1 MNLYDSRILIVDDE
15 KALSR
20 MVEGVS
26 RKEGFINIYTAA
38 DCKSAE
44 LLTAENEFQMILLD
58 VMLPDGDGFSLY
70 EVMKEKEKNRNTPV
84 IFLSARDEDYARL
97 KGLGL
102 GADDYVTKPFLPE
115 ELILRVK
122 AVLKRTYHMEET
134 MKNEQIGA
142 AQVDWNAGVI
152 RNGAEEYALTA
163 KEYTLLRKLSEN
175 RGRILS
181 MNVLCDTLWPDG
193 SYGYENSLMVHI
205 RRLRE
210 KIEKVIQYF
219 VLFFCMM
226 ILLLVLNVVFI
237 GVVEVQTSDEQSYP
251 KAEKMAEYLQW
262 DENGKCAMTKEGTD
276 IVDLYQGFAMVID
289 NTGKIIWEY
298 KLPEE
303 LEQTYTIQEVAVFA
317 KWYLKDYPVDI
328 HVVPNGILVLG
339 RPKDTIWKYNIS
351 HSLGT
356 MEALLKYI
364 PYLLLVDIL
373 LLIVIPFII
382 LRRQNRQK
390 EKERT
395 TWIAGVS
402 HNIRTPLS
410 LVLGYADEIGRESF
424 DQEAV
429 QKAQVIEEQAI
440 RIRSLITNLN
450 TENKLA
456 YGMGNW

>member
-20 MVEGVS
+20 MVEGVLQ
-26 RKEGFINIYTAA
+26 KEGFFRIYTAA

-70 EVMKEKEKNRNTPV
+70 KVMRETEKNRNTPV
-84 IFLSARDEDYARL
+84 IFLYARDEDYARL

-102 GADDYVTKPFLPE
+102 GADDYITKPFLPE

-210 KIEKVIQYF
+210 KIEENPSKPEH
-219 VLFFCMM
+219 
-226 ILLLVLNVVFI
+226 ILTVRGL
-237 GVVEVQTSDEQSYP
+237 G
-251 KAEKMAEYLQW
+251 
-262 DENGKCAMTKEGTD
+262 
-276 IVDLYQGFAMVID
+276 
-289 NTGKIIWEY
+289 Y
-298 KLPEE
+298 KL
-303 LEQTYTIQEVAVFA
+303 V
-317 KWYLKDYPVDI
+317 
-328 HVVPNGILVLG
+328 
-339 RPKDTIWKYNIS
+339 
-351 HSLGT
+351 
-356 MEALLKYI
+356 
-364 PYLLLVDIL
+364 
-373 LLIVIPFII
+373 
-382 LRRQNRQK
+382 
-390 EKERT
+390 
-395 TWIAGVS
+395 
-402 HNIRTPLS
+402 
-410 LVLGYADEIGRESF
+410 
-424 DQEAV
+424 
-429 QKAQVIEEQAI
+429 
-440 RIRSLITNLN
+440 
-450 TENKLA
+450 
-456 YGMGNW
+456 

>member
-20 MVEGVS
+20 MVEGVLQ
-26 RKEGFINIYTAA
+26 KEGFFRIYTAA

-70 EVMKEKEKNRNTPV
+70 KVMRETEKNRNTLV

-102 GADDYVTKPFLPE
+102 GADDYITKPFLPE

-210 KIEKVIQYF
+210 KIEENPSKPEH
-219 VLFFCMM
+219 
-226 ILLLVLNVVFI
+226 ILTVRGL
-237 GVVEVQTSDEQSYP
+237 G
-251 KAEKMAEYLQW
+251 
-262 DENGKCAMTKEGTD
+262 
-276 IVDLYQGFAMVID
+276 
-289 NTGKIIWEY
+289 Y
-298 KLPEE
+298 KL
-303 LEQTYTIQEVAVFA
+303 V
-317 KWYLKDYPVDI
+317 
-328 HVVPNGILVLG
+328 
-339 RPKDTIWKYNIS
+339 
-351 HSLGT
+351 
-356 MEALLKYI
+356 
-364 PYLLLVDIL
+364 
-373 LLIVIPFII
+373 
-382 LRRQNRQK
+382 
-390 EKERT
+390 
-395 TWIAGVS
+395 
-402 HNIRTPLS
+402 
-410 LVLGYADEIGRESF
+410 
-424 DQEAV
+424 
-429 QKAQVIEEQAI
+429 
-440 RIRSLITNLN
+440 
-450 TENKLA
+450 
-456 YGMGNW
+456 

>member
-15 KALSR
+15 KALLR
-20 MVEGVS
+20 MVEGVLQ
-26 RKEGFINIYTAA
+26 KEGFSHIYTAA

-70 EVMKEKEKNRNTPV
+70 KVMRETEKNRNAPV

-102 GADDYVTKPFLPE
+102 GADDYITKPFLPE

-210 KIEKVIQYF
+210 KIEENPSKPEH
-219 VLFFCMM
+219 
-226 ILLLVLNVVFI
+226 ILTVRGL
-237 GVVEVQTSDEQSYP
+237 G
-251 KAEKMAEYLQW
+251 
-262 DENGKCAMTKEGTD
+262 
-276 IVDLYQGFAMVID
+276 
-289 NTGKIIWEY
+289 Y
-298 KLPEE
+298 KL
-303 LEQTYTIQEVAVFA
+303 V
-317 KWYLKDYPVDI
+317 
-328 HVVPNGILVLG
+328 
-339 RPKDTIWKYNIS
+339 
-351 HSLGT
+351 
-356 MEALLKYI
+356 
-364 PYLLLVDIL
+364 
-373 LLIVIPFII
+373 
-382 LRRQNRQK
+382 
-390 EKERT
+390 
-395 TWIAGVS
+395 
-402 HNIRTPLS
+402 
-410 LVLGYADEIGRESF
+410 
-424 DQEAV
+424 
-429 QKAQVIEEQAI
+429 
-440 RIRSLITNLN
+440 
-450 TENKLA
+450 
-456 YGMGNW
+456 

>member
-20 MVEGVS
+20 MVEGVLQ
-26 RKEGFINIYTAA
+26 KEDFFRIYTAA

-70 EVMKEKEKNRNTPV
+70 KVMRETEKNRNTPV
-84 IFLSARDEDYARL
+84 IFLAARDEDYARL

-102 GADDYVTKPFLPE
+102 GADDYITKPFLPE

-210 KIEKVIQYF
+210 KIEENPSKPEH
-219 VLFFCMM
+219 
-226 ILLLVLNVVFI
+226 ILTVRGL
-237 GVVEVQTSDEQSYP
+237 G
-251 KAEKMAEYLQW
+251 
-262 DENGKCAMTKEGTD
+262 
-276 IVDLYQGFAMVID
+276 
-289 NTGKIIWEY
+289 Y
-298 KLPEE
+298 KL
-303 LEQTYTIQEVAVFA
+303 I
-317 KWYLKDYPVDI
+317 
-328 HVVPNGILVLG
+328 
-339 RPKDTIWKYNIS
+339 
-351 HSLGT
+351 
-356 MEALLKYI
+356 
-364 PYLLLVDIL
+364 
-373 LLIVIPFII
+373 
-382 LRRQNRQK
+382 
-390 EKERT
+390 
-395 TWIAGVS
+395 
-402 HNIRTPLS
+402 
-410 LVLGYADEIGRESF
+410 
-424 DQEAV
+424 
-429 QKAQVIEEQAI
+429 
-440 RIRSLITNLN
+440 
-450 TENKLA
+450 
-456 YGMGNW
+456 